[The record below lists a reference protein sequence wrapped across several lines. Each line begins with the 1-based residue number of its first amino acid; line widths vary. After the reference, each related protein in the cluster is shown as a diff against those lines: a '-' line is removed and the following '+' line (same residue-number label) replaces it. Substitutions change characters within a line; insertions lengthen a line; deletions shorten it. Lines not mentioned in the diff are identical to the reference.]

1 MMAAPLR
8 FAAAIACLLGPSAAF
23 ADPTAEQ
30 ALALQQQLR
39 DWIDQT
45 LGSGIKIPEALFQ
58 IAPEADHYRI
68 SVKLSA
74 LPALAGAQGGELAV
88 SAQALPAGRW
98 LLYNYRFASPLKFRM
113 DLPPM
118 GAENTA
124 GPGPLDFSISY
135 GKLNGDAIVDPG
147 FKTPSILSTRVEGY
161 DTDAVSSKM
170 RQKMHIDALAG
181 HASLIPSADGR
192 IDVID
197 EAAADNFS
205 IVAKTANPQQS
216 VAVFLGRVE
225 AGGKIIGLDRDRVA
239 SLIQNLVQL
248 STNAVASMAPHD
260 GQNTSPGNEP
270 AAEQPKPD
278 RQSLRDLYLKLR
290 GMATGAEFH
299 EILDDLRAEA
309 GGHMVGLSRLSLGG
323 GFDAQNGT
331 LAGHLM
337 FALDGIAAPD
347 IPPPVRGYVP
357 RHVLVRPSFSGIDLA
372 DLDALIMAVTA
383 PGPEPSMEQ
392 PEIAQHIHAMF
403 AHGGI
408 SAGLDA
414 LEVDLGSTRFGA
426 TGKVTALSPDH
437 FRGQADVTAIGF
449 DALVAQVQTS
459 REWGKAAPF
468 LQLLGKLGRPDGERI
483 VWTITADNADV
494 KVNGLDIPALIA
506 AGKGLDQH

>member
-1 MMAAPLR
+1 MTPAPLR
-8 FAAAIACLLGPSAAF
+8 FVAVVVCMLVPSAAF

-30 ALALQQQLR
+30 ALTLQQQLR
-39 DWIDQT
+39 GWIDQT
-45 LGSGIKIPEALFQ
+45 LGSGIKIPDALFQ
-58 IAPEADHYRI
+58 IAPETDHYRI
-68 SVKLSA
+68 SIRLSV
-74 LPALAGAQGGELAV
+74 LPALAEAQGGDLAV

-98 LLYNYRFASPLKFRM
+98 LLYDYRFASPFKFRM

-118 GAENTA
+118 AAESTGTP

-135 GKLNGDAIVDPG
+135 GKLNGDAILDPG
-147 FKTPSILSTRVEGY
+147 FATPSILTTSIDGY
-161 DTDAVSSKM
+161 DADAVSGKM
-170 RQKMHIDALAG
+170 RQQVHIDALVG
-181 HASLIPSADGR
+181 HASLIPSVDGR
-192 IDVID
+192 IDVIG
-197 EAAADNFS
+197 EGAADCFS
-205 IVAKTANPQQS
+205 IVTKAVDPQQS
-216 VAVFLGRVE
+216 VAVLLGRVE
-225 AGGKIIGLDRDRVA
+225 VGGQIIGLDRDRVVP
-239 SLIQNLVQL
+239 LIQNLVQV
-248 STNAVASMAPHD
+248 STNALASMPPHD

-270 AAEQPKPD
+270 AAEKPKPD

-290 GMATGAEFH
+290 GMATSGEFH
-299 EILDDLRAEA
+299 ETLDDLRAEM
-309 GGHMVGLSRLSLGG
+309 GGHMVGLSRFSLGG
-323 GFDAQNGT
+323 GVGTQNGT
-331 LAGHLM
+331 LMGHLM

-347 IPPPVRGYVP
+347 IPAAVRGYVP

-392 PEIAQHIHAMF
+392 PEIAQHIQAMF

-408 SAGLDA
+408 TAGLDA

-437 FRGQADVTAIGF
+437 FKGQADVTAIGF

-459 REWGKAAPF
+459 REWAKAAPF

-494 KVNGLDIPALIA
+494 KLNGLDIPALIA
-506 AGKGLDQH
+506 ASKGR